1 MYNSVNKIKTNE
13 YVKRLYGSCKT
24 YNFWWWEF
32 FADTVRDS
40 ENALTSHAQWRILP
54 QVILYNNGVAP
65 VHAVCPACMCA
76 LYAASRKNYTSQ
88 HFQPNSIWYFSP
100 SFSSRWIMEH
110 LKKISYRF
118 LLRQQYAKL
127 GELWFYCRGEVYRVV
142 HVIISFPAAFS
153 LKRILFLF
161 TLIPKAGWDAKK

>member
-65 VHAVCPACMCA
+65 VHAVCPACMCVVCA
-76 LYAASRKNYTSQ
+76 VRGISQKLHLAA
-88 HFQPNSIWYFSP
+88 
-100 SFSSRWIMEH
+100 
-110 LKKISYRF
+110 
-118 LLRQQYAKL
+118 
-127 GELWFYCRGEVYRVV
+127 
-142 HVIISFPAAFS
+142 FPAKFNLIFFPFFLVS
-153 LKRILFLF
+153 LNNGTFEKNFLQIFVATTVREVGRIMILLQRRG
-161 TLIPKAGWDAKK
+161 L